1 MHYLERNYH
10 ILEARM
16 IEQMEKSFEL
26 GRKLIDTELDAGL
39 LNFIVKP
46 VVKTFYDYW
55 TQNDARSGT
64 LKQIKVTLEA
74 AKELIFNKSSKEF
87 FNEII
92 EENFP
97 EYLKADQTTHQC
109 KKNHKNYERLVGIA
123 KKTFI
128 NYVKEAIK
136 FLAVKE
142 NVKDYGDLCRIAFNN
157 KENARENLMM
167 QLDYTDEG
175 IRIIEED
182 PTILSIPVGKKII
195 VKSLRRGFEET
206 KKDFIEALDDTYDCE
221 H

>member
-64 LKQIKVTLEA
+64 LKQIKVTLEVG
-74 AKELIFNKSSKEF
+74 KELVFNQSSEEYFDKL
-87 FNEII
+87 IT
-92 EENFP
+92 ENFP

-109 KKNHKNYERLVGIA
+109 KKSHKNYERLVEIA

-128 NYVKEAIK
+128 NYVKEAII
-136 FLAVKE
+136 FLEVKE
-142 NVKDYGDLCRIAFNN
+142 NVYDYGDLCRLAFND
-157 KENARENLMM
+157 KENARKNLMM
-167 QLDYTDEG
+167 QLNYTDEA
-175 IRIIEED
+175 ISIIEED

-206 KKDFIEALDDTYDCE
+206 KKEFIEALDDTYDRE